1 MYTNDGRLRFRSACK
16 SSIIRIL
23 YTQRPRNSK
32 PFPTRSER
40 LQEPIN
46 AASPYEPRRF
56 PDRPRE
62 RHQGQGCDQSPLQR
76 RLGERQAVARPHG
89 ALGGEPLPLRR
100 PIRGLPRLH
109 LRPHPGAIPRG
120 EGLPA
125 RQHVRGGD
133 RGRPPHRP
141 PDSIRGSLR
150 HHSRAGDQPGQHV
163 AHDARPAELV
173 LRRGDAGGPDRGGRR
188 PGGRARIAGA
198 LDLPQADADAARE
211 IQVHRRGSGVLR
223 SAHRVG
229 RDPRR
234 ARVPDRAR
242 ARHDARAPAAL
253 PQDLRDRRRDA
264 PALHH
269 RPLLRLRGEGRPAK
283 RARPRRQR
291 RACGRAR
298 AAASMSALTEPQP
311 RVDEF
316 RNLIGGEWASSAT
329 QKTFD
334 DLNPADTRDIVG
346 RFQASGAADA
356 RAAVAAAAAAFDG
369 WRKTPIS
376 RRAKVLQG
384 AADHLEAHAGKFAE
398 ELTREE
404 GKSLALARDEVLRSA
419 QTLRFYAVEGQS
431 FSGETFPND
440 DPDMIVYSAREPL
453 GVVTA
458 ITPWNFPVSI
468 PARKIAPALI
478 TGNTVVFKPSSDAP
492 LIGYRLTEAFV
503 AAGIPKGVINLITG
517 AAAEV
522 GPAITEA
529 PAVRAISF
537 TGSTAAGEQIHR
549 AVPLT
554 TRTQMEL
561 GGKNPLIVMAD
572 ADLDKAVDLAI
583 KGGLSLTGLAC
594 TGTSRLIVFF
604 FDDPASTEKLVA
616 KIRAMKIG
624 SGTDATA
631 EIGPLA
637 TAKQLETVLRY
648 VAIGREE
655 ATLLCGGERLT
666 GAGYDHGY
674 YVSPAVFAD
683 VTQQMRIAREEIF
696 GPVLAIIEA
705 ASYEDAIAKAN
716 DTEYGLSA
724 AIATRDPRTM
734 HRFAQ
739 DIQSGTVKINRTT
752 TGNLVNAPFGGV
764 KRSSTSTFRE
774 SGRAGLEFY
783 TQIKTV
789 YQGI

>member
-1 MYTNDGRLRFRSACK
+1 
-16 SSIIRIL
+16 
-23 YTQRPRNSK
+23 
-32 PFPTRSER
+32 
-40 LQEPIN
+40 
-46 AASPYEPRRF
+46 
-56 PDRPRE
+56 
-62 RHQGQGCDQSPLQR
+62 
-76 RLGERQAVARPHG
+76 
-89 ALGGEPLPLRR
+89 
-100 PIRGLPRLH
+100 
-109 LRPHPGAIPRG
+109 
-120 EGLPA
+120 
-125 RQHVRGGD
+125 
-133 RGRPPHRP
+133 
-141 PDSIRGSLR
+141 
-150 HHSRAGDQPGQHV
+150 
-163 AHDARPAELV
+163 
-173 LRRGDAGGPDRGGRR
+173 
-188 PGGRARIAGA
+188 
-198 LDLPQADADAARE
+198 
-211 IQVHRRGSGVLR
+211 
-223 SAHRVG
+223 
-229 RDPRR
+229 
-234 ARVPDRAR
+234 
-242 ARHDARAPAAL
+242 
-253 PQDLRDRRRDA
+253 
-264 PALHH
+264 
-269 RPLLRLRGEGRPAK
+269 
-283 RARPRRQR
+283 
-291 RACGRAR
+291 
-298 AAASMSALTEPQP
+298 MSALTNREPQL
-311 RVDEF
+311 RVEEF

-329 QKTFD
+329 RKTFD
-334 DLNPADTRDIVG
+334 DVNPADTRDIVG
-346 RFQASGAADA
+346 RFQASSAADA
-356 RAAVAAAAAAFDG
+356 QAAVAAAAAAFDG
-369 WRKTPIS
+369 WRRTPIS

-384 AADHLEAHAGKFAE
+384 AADYLEAHVGNFAE

-404 GKSLALARDEVLRSA
+404 GKSLGLARDEVLRSA

-453 GVVTA
+453 GVATA
-458 ITPWNFPVSI
+458 ITPWNFPISI

-492 LIGYRLTEAFV
+492 LIGCRLTEAFV

-583 KGGLSLTGLAC
+583 KGGLSLTGQAC
-594 TGTSRLIVFF
+594 TGTSRLIVIAQVRHAF
-604 FDDPASTEKLVA
+604 TEKLVA

-624 SGTDATA
+624 SGMDTAA

-674 YVSPAVFAD
+674 YVSPAVFTD